1 MGKGDPR
8 TKRGKLYIGTTGKS
22 RPKKKAAPKGKPAA
36 TTKKSGA

>member
-22 RPKKKAAPKGKPAA
+22 RPKKKPAAAKGKPA
-36 TTKKSGA
+36 TKKTGA

>member
-22 RPKKKAAPKGKPAA
+22 RPKVKKTAFKGKPAA
-36 TTKKSGA
+36 KKATT